1 MRFVPRSS
9 GQITSAFSAEIVRG
23 PFLRPVCETNSFR
36 LGKRLA
42 PGKAA
47 GVTPGK
53 VKADLLVFIPVLVNH
68 EAPFGLHE
76 AVKTTYTDNHGRSPL
91 ANVTGEE

>member
-1 MRFVPRSS
+1 
-9 GQITSAFSAEIVRG
+9 
-23 PFLRPVCETNSFR
+23 
-36 LGKRLA
+36 LGKRFA

-68 EAPFGLHE
+68 EEHEAPFGLHE
-76 AVKTTYTDNHGRSPL
+76 AVKTTYTDNLGSRGFIPWPPEAFL
-91 ANVTGEE
+91 VPALTTQGNE